1 MKAYLFDVENGLYQG
16 ETFVEPYE
24 AQSADGITTLPAP
37 AYRHGEIP
45 VFDTERN
52 RWVVLPANVVRQQFN
67 TGSDKFKEN
76 EV

>member
-16 ETFVEPYE
+16 ETFVEPFE
-24 AQSADGITTLPAP
+24 VQPANGITTLPAP
-37 AYRHGEIP
+37 EYRHGEIP
-45 VFDTERN
+45 VFDSQSN
-52 RWVVLPANVVRQQFN
+52 MWVVLPANVVRQQFN